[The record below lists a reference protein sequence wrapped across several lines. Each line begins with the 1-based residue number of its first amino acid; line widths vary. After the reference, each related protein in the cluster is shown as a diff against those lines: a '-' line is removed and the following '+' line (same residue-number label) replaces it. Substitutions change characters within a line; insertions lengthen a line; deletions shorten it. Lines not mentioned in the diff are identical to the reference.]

1 MGYDGPE
8 RRDQALT
15 EDRVKL
21 MISEAVQQALASHEQ
36 HLTAHMDRQ
45 FAMLRQSFADAFP
58 GGDPHGHRIAHEK
71 AIANATW
78 WDKTK
83 SDAAR
88 IQWEYATFFPR
99 DHALV
104 VGIGAALGLTEAQ
117 INDAWRQAGAL

>member
-1 MGYDGPE
+1 MTLYEGPE
-8 RRDQALT
+8 RRNAALT

-21 MISEAVQQALASHEQ
+21 MISEAVKRALAEHEQ

-45 FAMLRQSFADAFP
+45 FASLRQTFAEAFP

-83 SDAAR
+83 SDAVSKVTAAGLWAVVVFLCVAA
-88 IQWEYATFFPR
+88 WE
-99 DHALV
+99 H
-104 VGIGAALGLTEAQ
+104 IKSEAKK
-117 INDAWRQAGAL
+117 